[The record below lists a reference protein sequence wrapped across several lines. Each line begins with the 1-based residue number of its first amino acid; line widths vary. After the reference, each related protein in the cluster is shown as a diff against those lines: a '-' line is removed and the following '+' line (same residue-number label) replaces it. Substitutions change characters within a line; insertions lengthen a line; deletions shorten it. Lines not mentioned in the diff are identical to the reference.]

1 MSRQGTQPQRS
12 PSDPAKGLTVGSG
25 PVVLSVRPQSRYK
38 QQLIDAIQQLR
49 RLGWMDTAIAK
60 HLNETGYL
68 TPRGRRWLP
77 QHVYSLRRNA
87 LNRIISQ
94 SIKFDNFTR

>member
-1 MSRQGTQPQRS
+1 
-12 PSDPAKGLTVGSG
+12 
-25 PVVLSVRPQSRYK
+25 
-38 QQLIDAIQQLR
+38 
-49 RLGWMDTAIAK
+49 MDKAIAK

-87 LNRIISQ
+87 EERL
-94 SIKFDNFTR
+94 